1 METDNYEDIINLP
14 HYVSSKRKLM
24 PTATRAA
31 QFASFAALSGHEEQ
45 IAETARPTDSSV
57 ELSESVKRELADKLN
72 LALEQPE
79 QPILTITYFRQD
91 NFKEG
96 SSYITL
102 CGQIKK
108 VDKLYDRLI
117 LTDGTEIPIS
127 AITAISLPNRG

>member
-14 HYVSSKRKLM
+14 HYVSSKRKPM

-72 LALEQPE
+72 LALKQPE
-79 QPILTITYFRQD
+79 QPILTITYFRQ
-91 NFKEG
+91 
-96 SSYITL
+96 
-102 CGQIKK
+102 
-108 VDKLYDRLI
+108 DRLI

-127 AITAISLPNRG
+127 AITAISLPNRD

>member
-1 METDNYEDIINLP
+1 M
-14 HYVSSKRKLM
+14 
-24 PTATRAA
+24 
-31 QFASFAALSGHEEQ
+31 AL
-45 IAETARPTDSSV
+45 
-57 ELSESVKRELADKLN
+57 K
-72 LALEQPE
+72 QPE

-96 SSYITL
+96 GSYITL

-127 AITAISLPNRG
+127 AITAISLPNRD

>member
-14 HYVSSKRKLM
+14 HYVSSKRKPM

-72 LALEQPE
+72 LALKQPE

-127 AITAISLPNRG
+127 AIHTDKPQPSL